1 LLTGEGEG
9 DGGGAKS
16 YDSEKAWSSIN
27 HSFSIFLLKL
37 FQIEGEGVEKCA
49 EEIVRQVSEGNV
61 DINKMFAKSDV
72 GPRAA
77 GL

>member
-1 LLTGEGEG
+1 M
-9 DGGGAKS
+9 
-16 YDSEKAWSSIN
+16 
-27 HSFSIFLLKL
+27 
-37 FQIEGEGVEKCA
+37 EKCA
-49 EEIVRQVSEGNV
+49 EEIVREVSDGSV